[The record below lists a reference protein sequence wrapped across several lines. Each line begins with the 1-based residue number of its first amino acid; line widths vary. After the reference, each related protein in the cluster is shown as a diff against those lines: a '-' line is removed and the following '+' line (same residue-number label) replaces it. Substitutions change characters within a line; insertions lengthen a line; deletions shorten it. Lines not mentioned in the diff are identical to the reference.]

1 MSVETKGRNK
11 YLLKNTAIFAVGN
24 FASKFVSF
32 FLVPL
37 YTATLVAAEY
47 GSADLLYTICNFLIP
62 LLTLNITEGILRFS
76 LDKNSD
82 QKKIARIACMM
93 IIPLLVL
100 APFSVPILNLFDA
113 YRDYAIY
120 FMFYIITRGISQ
132 IFLVS
137 LKGQEKLKKYTLGN
151 ILHTLL
157 IAGFNFVFLLG
168 LHMGI
173 AGYFLAYILS
183 DVIISLYGIKYSNVL
198 QNLKGSNF
206 DKTLFHKMIKYSA
219 VLIPTTFMWWIM
231 NFLDRVMVT
240 EMIGQSANG
249 IYAVS
254 YKIPTILSSV
264 SSVFMQAWLFSAIKN
279 NESEDNTKYT
289 NKVFNA
295 LAVILTGTS
304 IIILT
309 FVRQFFKIYVSAE
322 YYTAWE
328 YVPTL
333 MIGHV
338 FLTLSTF
345 ISTSYNVNKDSK
357 GHLRSASIGAFAN
370 LILNFMLIPRIGVR
384 GAAIATTISYITVF
398 IYRLFD
404 TQKYLKIKITP
415 KFIINIILVLISSA
429 LVFIDGYIALIT
441 QAVILLI
448 FILMYRRSLKVL
460 FLSINALKKK
470 ADQK

>member
-1 MSVETKGRNK
+1 
-11 YLLKNTAIFAVGN
+11 
-24 FASKFVSF
+24 
-32 FLVPL
+32 
-37 YTATLVAAEY
+37 
-47 GSADLLYTICNFLIP
+47 
-62 LLTLNITEGILRFS
+62 
-76 LDKNSD
+76 
-82 QKKIARIACMM
+82 
-93 IIPLLVL
+93 
-100 APFSVPILNLFDA
+100 
-113 YRDYAIY
+113 
-120 FMFYIITRGISQ
+120 MFYIITRGISQ

>member
-1 MSVETKGRNK
+1 
-11 YLLKNTAIFAVGN
+11 
-24 FASKFVSF
+24 
-32 FLVPL
+32 
-37 YTATLVAAEY
+37 
-47 GSADLLYTICNFLIP
+47 
-62 LLTLNITEGILRFS
+62 
-76 LDKNSD
+76 
-82 QKKIARIACMM
+82 IACMM